1 MQNNNILYAVI
12 SNIDDNEVEFKIT
25 NNSEASSILNL
36 TPHLHKYHAGIYVI
50 ETRKIKTITLDTL
63 FKNNNIPYDK
73 YDFINLDIQGAELLT
88 LLGATKILPHI
99 KAIYTEVNEKELYEN
114 CALMCDLEKFLSDN
128 GFVRAIVIMT
138 PAGWGDG
145 LYIRI

>member
-1 MQNNNILYAVI
+1 MFSALQSKFGLAPRGYG
-12 SNIDDNEVEFKIT
+12 
-25 NNSEASSILNL
+25 NSSFRFFEIM
-36 TPHLHKYHAGIYVI
+36 
-50 ETRKIKTITLDTL
+50 ETITINTL
-63 FKNNNIPYDK
+63 FNTNNIPYDK
-73 YDFINLDIQGAELLT
+73 YDFINLDIQGAELLA
-88 LLGATKILPHI
+88 LQGATQILPHI

-114 CALMCDLEKFLSDN
+114 CALLPDLEKFLSDN